1 MSTAKAKQTTAAP
14 TATAAADEAAKQ
26 IEQAVAAGK
35 ETIEGMVKVSQD
47 VASQGYEKA
56 VALTKDQVEAAVK
69 AQNQAVKSYEDAIL
83 AAKENLDAMT
93 RSGTILTRGLQDLG
107 KSVLGLTQET
117 IEETVAATKQMMAA
131 KTLRELFDLQAN
143 TARSTFDKLMSEGTR
158 LSDLSVKLI
167 EDAFAPIN
175 DRVHASVEKLVKSAA

>member
-1 MSTAKAKQTTAAP
+1 MSTAKTKQTAAA
-14 TATAAADEAAKQ
+14 ATITADEAANQ

-47 VASQGYEKA
+47 VASKGYEKA
-56 VALTKDQVEAAVK
+56 VALTKDQVDAAVK
-69 AQNQAVKSYEDAIL
+69 AQNQAVKSYEDAIA
-83 AAKENLDAMT
+83 AAKENLDAVT
-93 RSGTILTRGLQDLG
+93 KSGTILTRGLQDLG
-107 KSVLGLTQET
+107 KNVLGLTQET

-143 TARSTFDKLMSEGTR
+143 AARSTFDKMMSEGTR

-167 EDAFAPIN
+167 EEAFAPIN
-175 DRVHASVEKLVKSAA
+175 DRVYATVDKLVKNAA